1 MTTNQTPP
9 RGQHWLIDQQ
19 VLAAIARAVDPP
31 PDSLVVE
38 IGPGRGHLTDHLL
51 TGPAGRL
58 LAIEID
64 QTLVGQLRRKY
75 ATDLVA
81 GRLQLEQ
88 ADCRRYDWE
97 GLPSGWRL
105 CANIPY
111 YLTAFLLRQ
120 LTDIKNQPAAA
131 VLLLPQ
137 PVAEKL
143 RDGQGS
149 LLAVIVGAQYEIE
162 LLEIVGAQAFDP
174 PPKVTSQVICLRPRG
189 NQRERPIADRWPDL
203 CRFWRQA
210 FGRPRQT
217 LVNNLKSVGYDR
229 DSLLAALSGLGQSD
243 RCRPGDLSREQW
255 LKLWAVL
262 S

>member
-1 MTTNQTPP
+1 MTANQTPP

-19 VLAAIARAVDPP
+19 ILAAIAGAVDPSP
-31 PDSLVVE
+31 GSLVVE
-38 IGPGRGHLTDHLL
+38 IGPGQGHLTDHLL
-51 TGPAGRL
+51 TGLAGRL
-58 LAIEID
+58 LAIEVD
-64 QTLVGQLRRKY
+64 QALVGQLRRKY
-75 ATDLVA
+75 VTDLAA
-81 GRLQLEQ
+81 GRLQLEL

-97 GLPSGWRL
+97 ELPSDWRL

-137 PVAEKL
+137 PVAKKL
-143 RDGQGS
+143 RGGQGS

-162 LLEIVGAQAFDP
+162 LLEIVGPQAFDP
-174 PPKVTSQVICLRPRG
+174 PPKVTSQVIRLRPRG
-189 NQRERPIADRWPDL
+189 DQRERVVADRWPDL

-210 FGRPRQT
+210 FGQPRQT
-217 LVNNLKSVGYDR
+217 LVNNLKSAGHDR
-229 DSLLAALSGLGQSD
+229 DSLLAVLADLGLSD
-243 RCRPGDLSREQW
+243 RCRSGDLSREQW